1 MKVATRL
8 LVFSLAAI
16 LMLCALGVISLVKLR
31 SYGIDERR
39 AQIFNMLSISRTLLG
54 HYYDLEKN
62 GSLTRDQAQ
71 EAAKQALIFLN
82 DKQRSYYWVRTP
94 AGLNLAHFN
103 PKVIGTQSSG
113 KAMDG
118 SSDTDAYIKAMREGE
133 NGMGIASIRAQLP
146 SGEMAPKLNGVY
158 AFEPWGWWV
167 GTGFFTQDIEQA
179 FWREARVMAGILGA
193 AVLVLGALAWY
204 FSRSIVRT
212 LGGEPAQ
219 AAAIAQRIS
228 QGYLDE
234 PVPLRRGDQES
245 LMHSI
250 GQMQA
255 QLARMVAEIRSSAD
269 AIADGAEEISSGNV
283 DLSSRTEEQAASLE
297 ETAAS
302 MEELTRTI
310 ELNATNSAQ
319 ADRTASD
326 AAALMEQSRSV
337 FSRMA
342 DNMNVVNSSSRKIG
356 DITSVIDGIAFQTNI
371 LALNAAVEAARA
383 GEQGRGFAVV
393 ASEVRALAG
402 RSADAA
408 RQIKELILASGQQ
421 VDQGSTLVGH
431 AGQTIR
437 ELVDSVRR
445 VSDIMG
451 EITASA
457 QSQSQS
463 VMQVSQAMG
472 ELDGMTQQNAALVEE
487 SSAAATSLK
496 EQADRLMH
504 AVGQFRLSR
513 DPARD
518 GDGAA
523 EARLSLAP
531 QPQPHPRFQPAM
543 RLQPA
548 AATRPQLSRR

>member
-393 ASEVRALAG
+393 ASEVRVLAQ
-402 RSADAA
+402 RSATAA
-408 RQIKELILASGQQ
+408 KEIKALIEDSASQ
-421 VDQGSTLVGH
+421 VRTG
-431 AGQTIR
+431 
-437 ELVDSVRR
+437 
-445 VSDIMG
+445 
-451 EITASA
+451 
-457 QSQSQS
+457 
-463 VMQVSQAMG
+463 
-472 ELDGMTQQNAALVEE
+472 TQLVEE
-487 SSAAATSLK
+487 AGGTLEQAMSAVGKVAQMMTEISRASAEQSTGVSQISEAISQMDTVTQGNAAAVEEVAAVAMKLKHQTGSLRSTVAAFRTGD
-496 EQADRLMH
+496 EGRAVHRL
-504 AVGQFRLSR
+504 
-513 DPARD
+513 
-518 GDGAA
+518 
-523 EARLSLAP
+523 
-531 QPQPHPRFQPAM
+531 
-543 RLQPA
+543 
-548 AATRPQLSRR
+548 PQLS